1 MNIYLTYDYE
11 LFFGEKTGTVD
22 KCIIEQT
29 NSLLQIAQKYNIQ
42 MTFFVDVGFL
52 IQLEKWS
59 EKHSSLLIDLNK
71 IKDQIQ
77 SIIQLNSKVQLHIHP
92 HWEDAIWENGW
103 KFDLN
108 RYKLADFNET
118 EVEQIFDNYL
128 SSLQNW
134 NKEKIV
140 SYRAGGWCIQP
151 FNKLKSSFLKHQL
164 RIESSIFQ
172 GGKNTTLPY
181 NYDFTNAPQ
190 KEKWFFENHE
200 CEEVEKGIFLE
211 IPIASKTYSPLFF
224 WKLFVLGRL
233 FPKNHKSIGN
243 GSPAKG
249 GGSKKDFLTKFNH
262 LCVSADGYFVTEI
275 EKAIRDA
282 EKNGRESIV
291 IIGHPK
297 ACTLFS
303 LNYLDK
309 LIAKLSKKHQFVCLK
324 DLAK

>member
-1 MNIYLTYDYE
+1 MLE
-11 LFFGEKTGTVD
+11 PVD
-22 KCIIEQT
+22 R
-29 NSLLQIAQKYNIQ
+29 LLEIAQKNGAKF
-42 MTFFVDVGFL
+42 TFFVDAGMLVLGEKEPTFKQEL
-52 IQLEKWS
+52 SEIQNQISKW
-59 EKHSSLLIDLNK
+59 
-71 IKDQIQ
+71 DQQ
-77 SIIQLNSKVQLHIHP
+77 GHETGLHIHP
-92 HWEDAIWENGW
+92 HWEDAIWENEW
-103 KFDLN
+103 KFDLK
-108 RYKLADFNET
+108 RYKLADFDDS

-134 NKEKIV
+134 SKEKIV

-151 FNKLKSSFLKHQL
+151 FGKLKPSFFKHQFK
-164 RIESSIFQ
+164 IESSIFH
-172 GGKNTTLPY
+172 GGKNTTSPY

-190 KEKWFFENHE
+190 KEKWLFENHE
-200 CEEVEKGIFLE
+200 CEEDENGAFLE
-211 IPIASKTYSPLFF
+211 IPIASKTYSPIFF

-233 FPKNHKSIGN
+233 FPKRHKSIGN
-243 GSPAKG
+243 GNPAKG
-249 GGSKKDFLTKFNH
+249 GGSKKDFLTKFNQ

-275 EKAIRDA
+275 ERAIQEA
-282 EKNGRESIV
+282 EKKGWNSIV

>member
-1 MNIYLTYDYE
+1 MLE
-11 LFFGEKTGTVD
+11 PVD
-22 KCIIEQT
+22 R
-29 NSLLQIAQKYNIQ
+29 LLEIAQKNGAKF
-42 MTFFVDVGFL
+42 TFFVDAGMLVLGEKEPTFKQEL
-52 IQLEKWS
+52 SEIQNQISKW
-59 EKHSSLLIDLNK
+59 
-71 IKDQIQ
+71 DQQ
-77 SIIQLNSKVQLHIHP
+77 GHETGLHIHP
-92 HWEDAIWENGW
+92 HWEDAIWENEW
-103 KFDLN
+103 KFDLK
-108 RYKLADFNET
+108 RYKLADFDDS

-134 NKEKIV
+134 SKEKIV

-151 FNKLKSSFLKHQL
+151 FGKLKPSFFKHQFK
-164 RIESSIFQ
+164 IESSIFH
-172 GGKNTTLPY
+172 GGKNTTSPY

-190 KEKWFFENHE
+190 KEKWLFENHE
-200 CEEVEKGIFLE
+200 CEEDKKGTFLE
-211 IPIASKTYSPLFF
+211 IPIASKTYSPIFF

-233 FPKNHKSIGN
+233 FPKRHKSIGN
-243 GSPAKG
+243 GNPAKG
-249 GGSKKDFLTKFNH
+249 GGSKKDFLTKFNQ

-275 EKAIRDA
+275 ERAIHEA
-282 EKNGRESIV
+282 EKKGWNSIV

>member
-1 MNIYLTYDYE
+1 MKIAITWDYE
-11 LFFGEKTGTVD
+11 LFFGEQSGSAQ
-22 KCIIEQT
+22 KCMLEPG
-29 NSLLQIAQKYNIQ
+29 NRLLEIAQKNGAKF
-42 MTFFVDVGFL
+42 TFFVDAGMLVLGEKEPSFKPEL
-52 IQLEKWS
+52 TEIQNQISKW
-59 EKHSSLLIDLNK
+59 
-71 IKDQIQ
+71 DQQ
-77 SIIQLNSKVQLHIHP
+77 GHETGLHIHP

-103 KFDLN
+103 KFDLK
-108 RYKLADFNET
+108 RYKLADFEDT

-128 SSLQNW
+128 VSLQRW
-134 NKEKIV
+134 SKEKIV

-151 FNKLKSSFLKHQL
+151 FGKLKSSFLKHQL
-164 RIESSIFQ
+164 KIESSIFQ
-172 GGKNTTLPY
+172 GGKNTTTPY
-181 NYDFTNAPQ
+181 NYDFTNAPP

-200 CEEVEKGIFLE
+200 CEEDENGTFLE

-233 FPKNHKSIGN
+233 FPKQHKSIGN

-275 EKAIRDA
+275 ERAIQEA
-282 EKNGRESIV
+282 EKKGWNSII

>member
-1 MNIYLTYDYE
+1 LKIAITWDYE
-11 LFFGEKTGTVD
+11 LFFGEQSGSAE
-22 KCIIEQT
+22 KCMLEPGDR
-29 NSLLQIAQKYNIQ
+29 LLEIAQKNGAKF
-42 MTFFVDVGFL
+42 TFFVDAGMLVLGEKEPSFKKEL
-52 IQLEKWS
+52 SEIQNQISKW
-59 EKHSSLLIDLNK
+59 DLK
-71 IKDQIQ
+71 GHETG
-77 SIIQLNSKVQLHIHP
+77 LHIHP

-103 KFDLN
+103 KFDLK
-108 RYKLADFNET
+108 RYKLADFEDT

-128 SSLQNW
+128 VSLQQW
-134 NKEKIV
+134 SKEKIV

-151 FNKLKSSFLKHQL
+151 FDKLKSSFLKHQL
-164 RIESSIFQ
+164 KIESSIFHE
-172 GGKNTTLPY
+172 GKNTTLPY
-181 NYDFTNAPQ
+181 NYDFTNAPP

-200 CEEVEKGIFLE
+200 CEEDESGTFLE
-211 IPIASKTYSPLFF
+211 IPIASKSYSPLFF

-233 FPKNHKSIGN
+233 FSKRHKSIGN

-275 EKAIRDA
+275 ERAIQEA
-282 EKNGRESIV
+282 EKKGWNSIV

>member
-1 MNIYLTYDYE
+1 MKIAITWDYE
-11 LFFGEKTGTVD
+11 LFFGEQSGSAQ
-22 KCIIEQT
+22 KCMLEPG
-29 NSLLQIAQKYNIQ
+29 NRLLEIAQKNGANF
-42 MTFFVDVGFL
+42 TFFVDAGMLVLGEKEPSFKQEL
-52 IQLEKWS
+52 SEIQNQI
-59 EKHSSLLIDLNK
+59 SSW
-71 IKDQIQ
+71 DQQ
-77 SIIQLNSKVQLHIHP
+77 GHETGLHIHP

-103 KFDLN
+103 KFDLK
-108 RYKLADFNET
+108 RYKLADFKDT

-128 SSLQNW
+128 FSLQQW
-134 NKEKIV
+134 SKEKIV

-151 FNKLKSSFLKHQL
+151 FGKLKSSFLKYQL

-200 CEEVEKGIFLE
+200 CKEDETGTFLE

-233 FPKNHKSIGN
+233 FPKRHKSIGN

-262 LCVSADGYFVTEI
+262 LCVSADGYFITEI
-275 EKAIRDA
+275 ERAIREA
-282 EKNGRESIV
+282 EKKGWNSIV

>member
-1 MNIYLTYDYE
+1 MLEPGNR
-11 LFFGEKTGTVD
+11 
-22 KCIIEQT
+22 
-29 NSLLQIAQKYNIQ
+29 LLEIAKKNEAKF
-42 MTFFVDVGFL
+42 TFFVDAGMLVKGQNQPAFKTEL
-52 IQLEKWS
+52 VDIQNQISKW
-59 EKHSSLLIDLNK
+59 
-71 IKDQIQ
+71 DQQ
-77 SIIQLNSKVQLHIHP
+77 GHETGLHIHP
-92 HWEDAIWENGW
+92 HWEDAIWDNGW
-103 KFDLN
+103 KFDLK
-108 RYKLADFNET
+108 RYKLADFDDS
-118 EVEQIFDNYL
+118 EVEQIFDNYIMA
-128 SSLQNW
+128 LQKW
-134 NKEKIV
+134 SKEKIV

-151 FNKLKSSFLKHQL
+151 FSKLKSSFSKHQL
-164 RIESSIFQ
+164 NIESSIFQ
-172 GGKNTTLPY
+172 GGKNVTSPY
-181 NYDFTNAPQ
+181 YYDFKNAPQ
-190 KEKWFFENHE
+190 KEKWYFENHE
-200 CEEVEKGIFLE
+200 CEEVENGSFLE

-275 EKAIRDA
+275 ERAVREA
-282 EKNGRESIV
+282 EKKGWNSIV

>member
-1 MNIYLTYDYE
+1 MKIAITWDYE
-11 LFFGEKTGTVD
+11 LFFGEQSGSAE
-22 KCIIEQT
+22 KCMLEPG
-29 NSLLQIAQKYNIQ
+29 NRLLEIAQKNGAKF
-42 MTFFVDVGFL
+42 TFFVDAGMLVLGEKEPSFKKEL
-52 IQLEKWS
+52 SKIQNQISKW
-59 EKHSSLLIDLNK
+59 
-71 IKDQIQ
+71 DQQ
-77 SIIQLNSKVQLHIHP
+77 GHETGLHIHP

-103 KFDLN
+103 KFDLK
-108 RYKLADFNET
+108 RYKLADFNKVEI
-118 EVEQIFDNYL
+118 EQIFDRYL

-134 NKEKIV
+134 TKEKIV

-151 FNKLKSSFLKHQL
+151 FGKLKSSFLKHQL

-181 NYDFTNAPQ
+181 YYDFTNAPQ
-190 KEKWFFENHE
+190 KEKWHFENHE
-200 CEEVEKGIFLE
+200 CEEVENGTFLE

-275 EKAIRDA
+275 ESAIQEA
-282 EKNGRESIV
+282 EKKGWDSIV

>member
-1 MNIYLTYDYE
+1 MKIAITWDYE
-11 LFFGEKTGTVD
+11 FFFGDQSGSAQ
-22 KCIIEQT
+22 KCMLEPGDR
-29 NSLLQIAQKYNIQ
+29 LLEIAQKNGAKF
-42 MTFFVDVGFL
+42 TFFVDAGMLVLGEKEPSFKPEL
-52 IQLEKWS
+52 TEIQNQISKW
-59 EKHSSLLIDLNK
+59 
-71 IKDQIQ
+71 DQQ
-77 SIIQLNSKVQLHIHP
+77 GHETGLHIHP
-92 HWEDAIWENGW
+92 HWEDAIWENRW
-103 KFDLN
+103 KFDLK
-108 RYKLADFNET
+108 RYKLADFEDT

-128 SSLQNW
+128 VSLQQW
-134 NKEKIV
+134 SKEKIV

-151 FNKLKSSFLKHQL
+151 FGKLKPSFLKHQL
-164 RIESSIFQ
+164 KIESSIFK

-181 NYDFTNAPQ
+181 NYDFTNAPK

-200 CEEVEKGIFLE
+200 CDEDKNGTFLE

-233 FPKNHKSIGN
+233 FPKHHKSIGN

-249 GGSKKDFLTKFNH
+249 GGSKKDFLTKFNQ

-275 EKAIRDA
+275 ESAIQEA
-282 EKNGRESIV
+282 EKKGWNSIV

>member
-1 MNIYLTYDYE
+1 MKIAITWDYE
-11 LFFGEKTGTVD
+11 LFFGERSGSAE
-22 KCIIEQT
+22 KCMLEPG
-29 NSLLQIAQKYNIQ
+29 NRLLEIAQKNGAKF
-42 MTFFVDVGFL
+42 TFFVDAGMLVLGEKEPSFKKEL
-52 IQLEKWS
+52 SEIQNQISKW
-59 EKHSSLLIDLNK
+59 DL
-71 IKDQIQ
+71 QGHETG
-77 SIIQLNSKVQLHIHP
+77 LHIHP

-103 KFDLN
+103 KFDLK
-108 RYKLADFNET
+108 RYKLADFEDT

-128 SSLQNW
+128 VSLQQW
-134 NKEKIV
+134 SKEKIV

-151 FNKLKSSFLKHQL
+151 FDKLKSSFLKHQL
-164 RIESSIFQ
+164 KIESSIFQ

-181 NYDFTNAPQ
+181 NYDFTNALP

-200 CEEVEKGIFLE
+200 CEEDENGTFLE
-211 IPIASKTYSPLFF
+211 IPIASKSYSPLFF

-233 FPKNHKSIGN
+233 FPKHHKSIGN

-275 EKAIRDA
+275 ERAIQEA
-282 EKNGRESIV
+282 EKKGWNSIV